1 MPDVTPTPDDI
12 VQPFLIEDTG
22 FRGRLIRLGPTVDE
36 IVSRHDYP
44 APVAALLA
52 EFLALT
58 VALGAALKYDG
69 VFSLQTKGDGP
80 VKMMLADV
88 TSEGE
93 LRGYASVDGDLPSV
107 EAIAEAPVPRLLG
120 AGHLAFTVDQG
131 AHTDLYQGIVEIQGA
146 TLIECVHHYFRQS
159 EQFSAAVKIAAGRSD
174 DRSWRAGALML
185 QRLPGEEGGLIEE
198 DPEDAWR
205 RATILMSACHSE
217 ELTDPGLG
225 PHDLLYRLFH
235 EDGVRVFRTRPVTF
249 ACRCSRERAARI
261 LAAMSSS
268 DLDDFKI
275 DGKIVVTCEFCNSAE
290 AFDDQALGLLQAS

>member
-235 EDGVRVFRTRPVTF
+235 EDGVRVFREVDLEF
-249 ACRCSRERAARI
+249 GCRCSRARAERVLEALPGPDLEEMTVEGQI
-261 LAAMSSS
+261 L
-268 DLDDFKI
+268 
-275 DGKIVVTCEFCNSAE
+275 VT
-290 AFDDQALGLLQAS
+290 

>member
-1 MPDVTPTPDDI
+1 
-12 VQPFLIEDTG
+12 
-22 FRGRLIRLGPTVDE
+22 
-36 IVSRHDYP
+36 
-44 APVAALLA
+44 
-52 EFLALT
+52 
-58 VALGAALKYDG
+58 
-69 VFSLQTKGDGP
+69 
-80 VKMMLADV
+80 
-88 TSEGE
+88 
-93 LRGYASVDGDLPSV
+93 
-107 EAIAEAPVPRLLG
+107 
-120 AGHLAFTVDQG
+120 
-131 AHTDLYQGIVEIQGA
+131 
-146 TLIECVHHYFRQS
+146 
-159 EQFSAAVKIAAGRSD
+159 
-174 DRSWRAGALML
+174 
-185 QRLPGEEGGLIEE
+185 LPGEEGGLIEE